1 MNRRTVLTLVGVLAS
16 PLAFAE
22 AQEQTVEQSI
32 DIDARVADVWAI
44 AGDFVGL
51 PRWYPPIES
60 ARLVLG
66 QNNVPGCIRELTRAS
81 GTKVEEKLIDYEW
94 QRSLTYTYAGGQVM
108 STDYFA
114 TLSVFPLAENKTK
127 VVWKARF
134 KRLAYWTDEPP
145 PGQDDETV
153 RNALNKGY
161 RLGLEKLK
169 ALAEKP
175 VD

>member
-1 MNRRTVLTLVGVLAS
+1 MNRRFALAAICMVAS

-22 AQEQTVEQSI
+22 AQEQRVEQSI
-32 DIDARVADVWAI
+32 EIDARVADVWAI

-51 PRWYPPIES
+51 PNWYPPIES
-60 ARLVLG
+60 ARVVFG
-66 QNNVPGCIRELTRAS
+66 QNNVPGCIRELTRAN
-81 GTKVEEKLIDYEW
+81 GTRVEEKLLDYQW

-108 STDYFA
+108 SSDYFA
-114 TLSVFPLAENKTK
+114 TLSMEPAGEAKTK
-127 VVWKARF
+127 VVWRARF

-161 RLGLEKLK
+161 RIGLERLK
-169 ALAEKP
+169 ALAEHTAQ
-175 VD
+175 